1 MYYSLEEKVMKMHK
15 ESYENLMLR
24 FAKEIH
30 EVGVSENLKK
40 IIESQYNRTPNVS
53 GCSAAEETR
62 KFCYRHNG
70 YEIEASQTV
79 KISVKTC
86 TK

>member
-1 MYYSLEEKVMKMHK
+1 MHK
-15 ESYENLMLR
+15 ETYENLVLR

-30 EVGVSENLKK
+30 DVGVTENLKK
-40 IIESQYNRTPNVS
+40 LIEAQYIRTPNVS
-53 GCSAAEETR
+53 SCSAAEETR
-62 KFCYRHNG
+62 KFCYRHGG

-79 KISVKTC
+79 KISIKTC